1 MAVGLKVEV
10 HQNRFLGA
18 GDRQMQ
24 AIVTVSAHGEPE
36 PAGSTS
42 AGMGA
47 AEVLLV
53 DCSSSM
59 RYPPTKIGAARKAAA
74 AAVSVL
80 PDGTRF
86 AVVRGTGRAELVYP
100 DGPWLATAS
109 PETRSAATA
118 AVGRLA
124 AVGGTAM
131 GAWLTLAREL
141 FALAPEAVRH
151 AILLTDGRNESQSRE
166 ELQRVLD
173 ACEGEFV
180 CDARGIGD
188 GWEPAE
194 LTEIVTVLR
203 GGVDSV
209 VRDEDLAG
217 DFRALVDAA
226 LTKVVAEVRLR
237 IGTMAYS
244 RLRSVKQVRPHD
256 YDLTSR
262 CVPGEEGELV
272 LSLGSWGAAET
283 REYQLAVDLDQDL
296 VPSYDRDRQLAWVEV
311 DGAGNPPVPVLGRWT
326 HDPVPPTLIHPKVL
340 QYTVQD
346 GLGQAL
352 TEGGDAYAAGDH
364 AGARAAWGRAIRIA
378 TETGNE
384 EILKRLRRIVEVV
397 DAGTGDVL
405 LRPDVTR
412 SELLNLLISRV
423 THLGGET
430 PKAAPQPDGEP
441 LECPACGERT
451 PRPAAFCEACREPLA
466 EGDPA

>member
-1 MAVGLKVEV
+1 MGVRLDIEV
-10 HQNRFLGA
+10 HQNRFLSVE
-18 GDRQMQ
+18 DREMQ

-36 PAGSTS
+36 PAP
-42 AGMGA
+42 AEPDA

-59 RYPPTKIGAARKAAA
+59 RYPPTKIGAARRAAA

-100 DGPWLATAS
+100 DGPRLATAS
-109 PETRSAATA
+109 EETRRAATA

-131 GAWLTLAREL
+131 GEWLALARDL
-141 FALAPEAVRH
+141 FALAPGAVRH
-151 AILLTDGRNESQSRE
+151 AILLTDGRNESQSRQ
-166 ELQRVLD
+166 ELQRVLS

-209 VRDEDLAG
+209 VRDEDLVA

-237 IGTMAYS
+237 IGAMAYS
-244 RLRSVKQVRPHD
+244 RLRSVKQVRPNT

-262 CVPGEEGELV
+262 CVPDGEGELV

-283 REYQLAVDLDQDL
+283 REYQIAVDLDEDL
-296 VPSYDRDRQLAWVEV
+296 APSYDRDRQLAWVEV
-311 DGAGNPPVPVLGRWT
+311 EGAGQPPVPVLGRWT

-340 QYTVQD
+340 QYTVEAA
-346 GLGQAL
+346 LGEAL
-352 TEGGDAYAAGDH
+352 TEGGDAYVAGDH
-364 AGARAAWGRAIRIA
+364 AGARTAWGRAARIA

-384 EILKRLRRIVEVV
+384 EILKRLRRIVEFV
-397 DAGTGDVL
+397 DAAAGDVQ

-423 THLGGET
+423 THVGGHT
-430 PKAAPQPDGEP
+430 PKTAETLSDAEP
-441 LECPACGERT
+441 LECPACTELT
-451 PRPAAFCEACREPLA
+451 PRPADFCEACGEPLA
-466 EGDPA
+466 EGNTA